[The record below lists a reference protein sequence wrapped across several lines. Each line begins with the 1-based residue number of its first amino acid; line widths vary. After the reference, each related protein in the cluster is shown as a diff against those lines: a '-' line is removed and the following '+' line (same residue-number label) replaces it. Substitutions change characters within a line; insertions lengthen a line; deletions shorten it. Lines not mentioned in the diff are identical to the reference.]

1 MKRSPKAGTALT
13 CIATGALAL
22 VAALLLPTAATA
34 VEAPAEPGSGFSSY
48 NLAAN
53 APAVQVRFADNDN
66 CSARA
71 GGTGGCEGVIP
82 ETVSTLRNGPIGY
95 ALSSVVW
102 PGTLAG
108 NLGSLI
114 LAANPNAPSQA
125 SMLNSPIRAESRTG
139 AGPDTVTN
147 SSYPG
152 TTMVATAK
160 DDVVSAKA
168 DVASS
173 SSTPVGNFGNTTS
186 NTLVKLMGPA
196 QAIGT
201 AFSRADDVNLAGGQ
215 ITIGSVTST
224 VEATTDGKKASAK
237 GRTLVNDVR
246 IAGVPVT
253 IDDRGITVQGQN
265 NPANATAASAV
276 NTVVSNLGM
285 RVALSQ
291 PEGKPEG
298 GKITYSAGS
307 LIINFA
313 PPGAEGRSFTV
324 IFGGATVSL
333 VAAPEGAGLDFS
345 FDTGTT
351 TPFEPA
357 GGTTTTGGTTGGGT
371 VLAPVSEGGTA
382 GSQPLS
388 DGAAPTAPEVAG
400 GGDSSLQTALAGG
413 RVPLPGPASPAYLIV
428 GLFGAGLM
436 LAGMRQLPDRLLEA
450 RASTCVLGETR

>member
-1 MKRSPKAGTALT
+1 MRSRTALT
-13 CIATGALAL
+13 CIATGAVALLAAL
-22 VAALLLPTAATA
+22 VLPATATA
-34 VEAPAEPGSGFSSY
+34 VEAPAEAGSGFSSY

-66 CSARA
+66 CAGRA
-71 GGTGGCEGVIP
+71 GGTAGCEGVIP

-95 ALSSVVW
+95 ALSAVVW

-125 SMLNSPIRAESRTG
+125 SMLNSPVRAESRTG

-160 DDVVSAKA
+160 DDAVAAKA

-173 SSTPVGNFGNTTS
+173 SSNPAGTFGNTTS
-186 NTLVKLMGPA
+186 STLVKLTGAA
-196 QAIGT
+196 QAVGT
-201 AFSRADDVNLAGGQ
+201 AFSRADDVSLAGGQ
-215 ITIGSVTST
+215 MTIGSVTST
-224 VEATTDGKKASAK
+224 VEATTDGKKATAK

-291 PEGKPEG
+291 PDGKPEG
-298 GKITYSAGS
+298 GKVTYSAGS
-307 LIINFA
+307 LIISWA
-313 PPGAEGRSFTV
+313 PPGSEGRTFTV

-357 GGTTTTGGTTGGGT
+357 GGTTTGSTPGGT

-382 GSQPLS
+382 GTDPSEGGPV
-388 DGAAPTAPEVAG
+388 PTSPEVAG
-400 GGDSSLQTALAGG
+400 DDGSLQASLAGG
-413 RVPLPGPASPAYLIV
+413 QVPLPGPASPAYLVV
-428 GLFGAGLM
+428 GLFGAGLV